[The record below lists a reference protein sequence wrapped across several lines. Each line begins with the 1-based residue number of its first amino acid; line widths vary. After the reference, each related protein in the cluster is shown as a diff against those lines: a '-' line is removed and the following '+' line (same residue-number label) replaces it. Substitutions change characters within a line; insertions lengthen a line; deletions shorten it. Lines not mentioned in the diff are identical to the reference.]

1 MLSGDRIVGQAEIGA
16 LPRSD
21 HESRAIDDDSRSEIR
36 PRDDFDGNGVNA
48 QNAWVTHHVGRL
60 IGDVQHVSNFSTPPV
75 DRWNSRL
82 VFPLQARAGM
92 LGSVRIDVMAGGD
105 LVVDSTT
112 RSRSRVR
119 ARSCACAFS
128 LSLSLGQVFAPTIAH
143 AAPKANDSKPD
154 QAAAKAF
161 EQGQKAFKTGDYR
174 KAGEKFEQ
182 AYELAPHPSPLWN
195 AARAWH
201 RAHEPVRAANLYA
214 KYLRIAPEGAR
225 DRNHAISGLKELSA
239 KLGLLTVNA
248 TDVTDIRV
256 DGKPIEGSSIY
267 VLPGEHIVEGRSGE
281 TPIRVTRVI
290 TAGEAMSVALVP
302 PSPPPPAA
310 VAEHIEEKPEERR
323 PDAAKLES
331 RVPSKGGLSPTWFY
345 VAAGATVVV
354 GGVATWSGLDTLN
367 RKDDF
372 LSSPDQSKL
381 DDGRSSQTRTNILLG
396 ATAGLAIATVV
407 LALVVDWKGAPAT
420 GPVQVGFTGNGV
432 GGTF

>member
-1 MLSGDRIVGQAEIGA
+1 MFRPTTAE
-16 LPRSD
+16 
-21 HESRAIDDDSRSEIR
+21 
-36 PRDDFDGNGVNA
+36 
-48 QNAWVTHHVGRL
+48 
-60 IGDVQHVSNFSTPPV
+60 
-75 DRWNSRL
+75 
-82 VFPLQARAGM
+82 
-92 LGSVRIDVMAGGD
+92 
-105 LVVDSTT
+105 
-112 RSRSRVR
+112 
-119 ARSCACAFS
+119 
-128 LSLSLGQVFAPTIAH
+128 
-143 AAPKANDSKPD
+143 AAPKVNESKPD

-161 EQGQKAFKTGDYR
+161 EQGQKAFKAGDYR

-267 VLPGEHIVEGRSGE
+267 VLPGEHILEAQGRSGE

-290 TAGEAMSVALVP
+290 GAGEAMSVALVP
-302 PSPPPPAA
+302 PPPAP
-310 VAEHIEEKPEERR
+310 VAEHVEEKPEEKKPEPTKSETTIPPQR
-323 PDAAKLES
+323 
-331 RVPSKGGLSPTWFY
+331 GLSPAWFY
-345 VAAGATVVV
+345 VAAGATVVA
-354 GGVATWSGLDTLN
+354 GGLATWSGLDTLN

-372 LSSPDQSKL
+372 LTSPDPSKL
-381 DDGRSSQTRTNILLG
+381 DDGRASQTRTNIFLG
-396 ATAGLAIATVV
+396 ATAGLAVVSVV
-407 LALVVDWKGAPAT
+407 LAFVVDWKGTAPT
-420 GPVQVGFTGNGV
+420 GPVQVGFTGHGV